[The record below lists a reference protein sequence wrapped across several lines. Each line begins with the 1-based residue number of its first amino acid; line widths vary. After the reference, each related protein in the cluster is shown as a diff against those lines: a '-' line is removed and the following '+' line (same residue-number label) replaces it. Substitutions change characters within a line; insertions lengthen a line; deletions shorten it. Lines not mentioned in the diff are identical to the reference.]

1 MFNYLN
7 VISIFYKKFVYTRN
21 IFLYNSYKSYRLFGN
36 FRGLAIMPK
45 FRHEFKYF
53 SPEMVLSAIE
63 QRIGALLCLDKNT
76 GEAGEYAIRS
86 IYFDDIYDT
95 CFLENENGSDPREK
109 FRIRIYNCSKERI
122 TLELKQKINGMCL
135 KTSCPVPLKTLEQI
149 MAGQIPDFTA
159 ETPYLLKKLISQM
172 HFRALRPVVIVA
184 YERVPFVY
192 PDGNVRVTF
201 DRNLRSSSNIE
212 DFFNPQAAFRSVL
225 PVGTNM
231 MEVKFDEFLPDF
243 INEACQTGLLQ
254 WTSFS
259 KFYLCRKFDIHG
271 MA

>member
-1 MFNYLN
+1 M
-7 VISIFYKKFVYTRN
+7 
-21 IFLYNSYKSYRLFGN
+21 
-36 FRGLAIMPK
+36 
-45 FRHEFKYF
+45 
-53 SPEMVLSAIE
+53 
-63 QRIGALLCLDKNT
+63 
-76 GEAGEYAIRS
+76 
-86 IYFDDIYDT
+86 
-95 CFLENENGSDPREK
+95 
-109 FRIRIYNCSKERI
+109 
-122 TLELKQKINGMCL
+122 ELKQKINGMCL

-231 MEVKFDEFLPDF
+231 MEVKFDELLPDY
-243 INEACQTGLLQ
+243 ISSLLQTGLLRQ
-254 WTSFS
+254 TSFS
-259 KFYLCRKFDIHG
+259 KYYLCRKYNSQGIII
-271 MA
+271 